1 MNLLL
6 WIAVNLVAWA
16 QHWDPCPFILLN
28 VALSFQAAYT
38 APFIMISQNRRAER
52 DRHQAEGDFR
62 MNVEAEQRIE
72 DLRMP

>member
-52 DRHQAEGDFR
+52 DRNQAEEDFR